1 MGGHEVNWLLDTN
14 VWLRGYGEP
23 ETLPDE
29 IQSLLGARDAELGL
43 AAISLWEIGK
53 KNQIGKL
60 ELKKE
65 LGAWLK
71 DALELHIHLLPLTVE
86 IVTDAMRL
94 PDFPTRD
101 PADELIVATARV
113 HNLTLLTSDAKF
125 KNYRHARIRWFKT
138 VAPKTLND

>member
-1 MGGHEVNWLLDTN
+1 MRYLLDTS
-14 VWLRGYGEP
+14 VWFRGASEP
-23 ETLPDE
+23 ETVPEDLRQ
-29 IQSLLGARDAELGL
+29 ILGLRDAQFGL
-43 AAISLWEIGK
+43 SAISLWEVGK
-53 KNQIGKL
+53 KNQTGRL
-60 ELKKE
+60 PLKKE

-71 DALELHIHLLPLTVE
+71 DALEAHIHLLPLTAE

-113 HNLTLLTSDAKF
+113 HNLTLLTTDTKL

-138 VAPKTLND
+138 VAAKTVND